1 MSILLVLRILFLS
14 LGFSLAKKKFAL
26 YSFENGDS

>member
-14 LGFSLAKKKFAL
+14 LGFSLAKKKFVL
-26 YSFENGDS
+26 YSSKNEGS